1 MAGRA
6 YFEPS
11 DEARAQLKGKA
22 FFFSGALE
30 VPASPP
36 PAASPP
42 PSSPEMGFELID
54 AAADSGNP
62 PCPEGWIQYPACADA
77 LGCGLN
83 PNCGQINRAESIDD
97 CARQCLDNPEC
108 HTIEWSSSWTQ
119 GGAKGDA
126 CNLNAETGPTT
137 RWCGPF
143 VFCGLPLP
151 PPPPPPP
158 LPPPNPSPAKCPD
171 DFVQYPACSDVM
183 GCGYTGCSPW
193 NTATSIE
200 DCAAQ
205 CREDPRC
212 HTLEWL
218 GDGQYA
224 GMCNFNEE
232 WVPTTTWCYEGTFLF
247 CGKPVPPPSPPP
259 PTPMPP
265 PPPPSV
271 PPIDGFCHYDLNATE
286 AKNYRGEYGKRDGC
300 PAYLSMTFYCCTPF
314 RTHKPAIA
322 NFPYASDGF
331 EEVCMEYFTNRSD
344 CGGAAN
350 AYNVMDMC
358 CDYEWRCGPS
368 KKGWCG
374 QSNWRHNPSE
384 NAYHPHPLREH
395 VERKQPSHVQ
405 PARSL
410 GGARGDGAGAPSGP
424 DRRTAGLAPHPG
436 TSESRQHGLEPPS
449 IGKVSVPV

>member
-1 MAGRA
+1 M
-6 YFEPS
+6 
-11 DEARAQLKGKA
+11 
-22 FFFSGALE
+22 
-30 VPASPP
+30 PP
-36 PAASPP
+36 PV
-42 PSSPEMGFELID
+42 
-54 AAADSGNP
+54 
-62 PCPEGWIQYPACADA
+62 Q
-77 LGCGLN
+77 
-83 PNCGQINRAESIDD
+83 
-97 CARQCLDNPEC
+97 
-108 HTIEWSSSWTQ
+108 
-119 GGAKGDA
+119 
-126 CNLNAETGPTT
+126 
-137 RWCGPF
+137 
-143 VFCGLPLP
+143 
-151 PPPPPPP
+151 
-158 LPPPNPSPAKCPD
+158 CPD